1 MSHSHT
7 FHRLQLDQL
16 CVVQVMLTRMM
27 TRMMTTAVRTQIT
40 RRTELTG
47 TAAVFVYYQNC
58 QTELL
63 WDDTMLYTYP
73 SDTAY
78 YTPRPTDIL
87 ISTRKMTARQCR
99 CGCMLYVKCS
109 SPGVETW
116 PLPNMLLSLHF
127 THFTC
132 EGSACNLLLSFTSP
146 AGLCNQCYNVD
157 NLCLCHKISV
167 NLSKWL
173 AYHIVMAPSV
183 AVCSQCSGI
192 CPSVQPNVLPNISI
206 IWTLIKAHSVIMD

>member
-16 CVVQVMLTRMM
+16 CVVQVMLIRMM

-40 RRTELTG
+40 RRTELTWNCCCVCLLQELPDW
-47 TAAVFVYYQNC
+47 TVVRWHNVVHVSKWHSILHSTSHWHPYQHK
-58 QTELL
+58 
-63 WDDTMLYTYP
+63 
-73 SDTAY
+73 
-78 YTPRPTDIL
+78 
-87 ISTRKMTARQCR
+87 KMTARQCR

-132 EGSACNLLLSFTSP
+132 EGSACNLLLSITSP